1 MDEDGAPSFGPG
13 GGGQDISG
21 YLETSVLVGINKN
34 STCSEPED
42 NDPLVD
48 SQPSSLDLSADQ
60 SAGLVFSADQ
70 SESADLFDDQ
80 SANMKTYADQ
90 SEGILPITADQS
102 QGKKAGSRRSW
113 GKSCKRKNCPHCLTP
128 NCGECV
134 NCLKP
139 ANKSKCIK
147 RNVFILKGPGTYLYC
162 QHARQDEGC

>member
-13 GGGQDISG
+13 GEQDISG
-21 YLETSVLVGINKN
+21 YLETAVVVGLNKN
-34 STCSEPED
+34 SSGSEPEAD
-42 NDPLVD
+42 DPLVD
-48 SQPSSLDLSADQ
+48 KNVSQSASLDLSADQ
-60 SAGLVFSADQ
+60 STGLAFSADQ

-80 SANMKTYADQ
+80 SASIKTYADQ
-90 SEGILPITADQS
+90 SEEILLKPADQS

-134 NCLKP
+134 NCRKP

-147 RNVFILKGPGTYLYC
+147 RNVFILQPGT
-162 QHARQDEGC
+162 